1 MKADSMNNKKI
12 YLKSFGCQMN
22 AFDTEMIGA
31 LLTEENNNRITGDP
45 QDADIIIVNTCSIRK
60 HAETRAINHLHKLS
74 RINNAVLAVC
84 GCMAQRMGI
93 ELKKIVP
100 GIDIISGPDNY
111 KQLVSILSGN
121 LDEISNTILLE
132 RKHDTTYKLPLRCN
146 EEQFRPS
153 KFLSITR
160 GCENYCTYCIVPY
173 LRGDLRSKAPDIVIS
188 EINRMHISGVREVT
202 LLGQNVMAYQYG
214 DVDFTSLVELILDKT
229 GIDRIRFLT
238 THPKD
243 ITMELFH
250 IMAANSRVCN
260 HIHLPLQSGS
270 NRILKL
276 MGRKYT
282 REDYISSVEE
292 ARKIVPD
299 LAITT
304 DIIVGFPTEDES
316 DFEKTMEL
324 IEYIRFDSAF
334 TFKYSPR
341 EGTSAYRMDDN
352 VSVDTKKKRLERLNK
367 RVKEIRYDIFS
378 KLNGRKF
385 KILLD
390 GRTKKGKNQYIKGRT
405 THFRNVKV
413 NKSSLKEGEFINVK
427 LKKLEGFTFIGEEI

>member
-1 MKADSMNNKKI
+1 MNNKKI

-31 LLTEENNNRITGDP
+31 LLTEGNSRIIKDP
-45 QDADIIIVNTCSIRK
+45 QEADIIIVNTCSIRK

-74 RINNAVLAVC
+74 KINNAILAVC
-84 GCMAQRMGI
+84 GCMAQRMGV

-111 KQLVSILSGN
+111 KELVSILSGD
-121 LDEISNTILLE
+121 LDKISNTMLLE
-132 RKHDTTYKLPLRCN
+132 RNHAATYKLPERCN
-146 EEQFRPS
+146 KEQSKTS

-160 GCENYCTYCIVPY
+160 GCENYCTYCVVPY
-173 LRGDLRSKAPDIVIS
+173 LRGHLRSKAPDIVIN
-188 EINRMHISGVREVT
+188 EIQRMHGNGVKEIT

-214 DVDFTSLVELILDKT
+214 GVDFTSLMELILDET
-229 GIDRIRFLT
+229 DIPRIRFLT

-243 ITMELFH
+243 IRMKLFRL
-250 IMAANSRVCN
+250 MSADSRVCN

-316 DFEKTMEL
+316 DFEKTMDL
-324 IEYIRFDSAF
+324 VEYTRFDSAF

-341 EGTSAYRMDDN
+341 EGTAAYRMDDN
-352 VSVDTKKKRLERLNK
+352 VSIDTKKKRLERLNK
-367 RVKEIRYDIFS
+367 RVKEIRYDIFR

-390 GRTKKGKNQYIKGRT
+390 GRTKKGKNHYIKGRT
-405 THFRNVKV
+405 THFRNVNV
-413 NKSSLKEGEFINVK
+413 NPGSLKEGEFINVK